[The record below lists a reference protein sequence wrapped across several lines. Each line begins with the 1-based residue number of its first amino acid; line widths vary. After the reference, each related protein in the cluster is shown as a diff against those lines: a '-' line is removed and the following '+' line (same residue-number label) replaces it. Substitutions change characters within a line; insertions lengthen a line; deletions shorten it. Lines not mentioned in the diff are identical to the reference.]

1 MKLIHFFI
9 IFAVLIG
16 ASLGVTI
23 IATKGEPSVLLYV
36 AEGLCGVAL
45 LFLLYFYRKVMRP
58 IKSISNGM
66 ELLMDQD
73 LTTRLTTVGQKETD
87 RIVRVFNRMLDKL
100 KDEHLRLSEQN
111 NFLDLLINASPMG
124 VVMLDLSGNIT
135 SANNAALDFLDIKSA
150 ETIKGKKIGE
160 LDSPLAK
167 EIGKMEHETTQT
179 FRLGSSA
186 IYRCSH
192 LSFLDR
198 GFHHPFILIE
208 SLTQEVLEAEKK
220 AYGKVIRMM
229 AHEVNNNVAGITSIL
244 ESMDGLPEELA
255 QVCSDRC
262 FAMSRF
268 ITRFADVVKIP
279 DPLLADIPI
288 NDIVDNCHVFL
299 ETLCVKHGARL
310 CLNLCEKNPSVK
322 ADSILLE
329 QVLVNLVKNSAE
341 SIGMRPENSP
351 QGLVEISTHDDGS
364 LIVADNG
371 IGISEEVAHNLFTPF
386 YSSKPNGQGIGM
398 MIAREILSK
407 HQCAFSLRTDNDGL
421 TRFRITFVRN
431 SFKET
436 TE

>member
-9 IFAVLIG
+9 IFTILIG

-23 IATKGEPSVLLYV
+23 FATKGEPSTLLYV
-36 AEGLCGVAL
+36 AEGLCVVAL

-279 DPLLADIPI
+279 EPMLTKTPI
-288 NDIVDNCHVFL
+288 NDIISNCNIFL
-299 ETLCVKHGARL
+299 ETLCTKHGAELRLRL
-310 CLNLCEKNPSVK
+310 CEENTEVD
-322 ADSILLE
+322 ADCILLE
-329 QVLVNLVKNSAE
+329 QALVNIVKNSAE
-341 SIGMRPENSP
+341 SIGMRKDKTI
-351 QGLVEISTHDDGS
+351 QGWVEISTHADGS
-364 LIVADNG
+364 LIVTDNG
-371 IGISEEVAHNLFTPF
+371 IGISSEAKEHLFTPF

-398 MIAREILSK
+398 MIVREILTK
-407 HQCAFSLRTDNDGL
+407 HHSTFSLSTDTDGL
-421 TRFRITFVRN
+421 TRFRIQFPPSCSTP
-431 SFKET
+431 SI
-436 TE
+436 

>member
-9 IFAVLIG
+9 IFTILIG

-23 IATKGEPSVLLYV
+23 FATKGEPSTLLYV

-167 EIGKMEHETTQT
+167 EIGKMERETTQT

-229 AHEVNNNVAGITSIL
+229 AHEVNNNVAGITSLL
-244 ESMDGLPEELA
+244 ESIDGLPDELV

-279 DPLLADIPI
+279 EPMLTKTPI
-288 NDIVDNCHVFL
+288 NDIISNCNIFL
-299 ETLCVKHGARL
+299 ETLCTKHGAELRLRL
-310 CLNLCEKNPSVK
+310 CEENTEVD
-322 ADSILLE
+322 ADCILLE
-329 QVLVNLVKNSAE
+329 QALVNIVKNSAE
-341 SIGMRPENSP
+341 SIGMRKDKTI
-351 QGLVEISTHDDGS
+351 QGWVEISTHADGS
-364 LIVADNG
+364 LIVTDNG
-371 IGISEEVAHNLFTPF
+371 IGISSEAKEHLFTPF

-398 MIAREILSK
+398 MIVREILTK
-407 HQCAFSLRTDNDGL
+407 HHSTFSRSTDTDGL
-421 TRFRITFVRN
+421 TRFRIQFPPSCSTP
-431 SFKET
+431 SI
-436 TE
+436 

>member
-16 ASLGVTI
+16 TSLGVTI
-23 IATKGEPSVLLYV
+23 IATKGEPTALLYV
-36 AEGLCGVAL
+36 AEALCATAL
-45 LFLLYFYRKVMRP
+45 LFLIYFYRKVMRP
-58 IKSISNGM
+58 IKSISSGM
-66 ELLMDQD
+66 ELLMEQD

-87 RIVRVFNRMLDKL
+87 RIVRVFNRLLDKL
-100 KDEHLRLSEQN
+100 KDEHLRLCEQN
-111 NFLDLLINASPMG
+111 NFLDLLIDASPMG
-124 VVMLDLSGNIT
+124 VIILGLNDKVDSC
-135 SANNAALDFLDIKSA
+135 NNAALKFLGINA
-150 ETIKGKKIGE
+150 IGEIKGKRIDE
-160 LDSPLAK
+160 IETPLTR
-167 EIGKMEHETTQT
+167 EISNMDDESTRT
-179 FRLGSSA
+179 FRMGGSA
-186 IYRCSH
+186 IYRCSR

-208 SLTQEVLEAEKK
+208 SLTEEVLEAEKK

-229 AHEVNNNVAGITSIL
+229 AHEVNNNVAGITSLL
-244 ESMDGLPEELA
+244 EGIEGLPDELV